1 MNRQAESIFLKIA
14 ADPNKSL
21 GRVHQEEPCSI
32 RSIFQRDRDRIIH
45 SKAFRKLQNKSQVF
59 FSTTNDIFRTRL
71 THTIEVSQIAR
82 TIANDLGLNIDL
94 CETVALAHDLGHP
107 PFGHTGE
114 ERLNSLMLEIGG
126 FDHNFQT
133 LKVVTILERQYHNF
147 YGLNLCLE
155 SLDGIVKHNGPIS
168 DQNKRIPAFWDENI
182 SLGDQKR
189 IHLNL
194 FPSLEAQVASLSD
207 DIAYCAHDIADG
219 HEAGILS
226 FMKLKSSP
234 FFGELLVLEQPF
246 EDSASL
252 SVAHGCRKLIRY
264 LVNDLIC
271 HSRVN
276 IKNLQK
282 NTANMNMSNLIN
294 FSSETGKKVVEL
306 KKYLF
311 KNLYRSKEINYMRTQ
326 AEEVVD
332 ALFEYYSNRLDSIPV
347 SFLENKYYSK
357 FKTMRHRKL
366 NLVGD
371 FIASMTDKEALEVF
385 DKIRIKSK

>member
-1 MNRQAESIFLKIA
+1 MNIA

-21 GRVHQEEPCSI
+21 GRVHKEEPCSI

-45 SKAFRKLQNKSQVF
+45 SKSFRKLQNKSQVF

-82 TIANDLGLNIDL
+82 TIANELGLNIDL

-114 ERLNSLMLEIGG
+114 ERLNSLMQEIGG

-133 LKVVTILERQYHNF
+133 LKVVTILERQYYNF
-147 YGLNLCLE
+147 YGLNLCFE
-155 SLDGIVKHNGPIS
+155 SLDGIVKHNGPIC
-168 DQNKRIPAFWDENI
+168 DQNKTIPVFWDENI
-182 SLGDQKR
+182 SLGDRKR

-194 FPSLEAQVASLSD
+194 FPTLEAQVASLSD

-219 HEAGILS
+219 YEAGILS

-271 HSRVN
+271 HSTLN
-276 IKNLQK
+276 IKNFQR
-282 NTANMNMSNLIN
+282 NIANINMSNLVK
-294 FSSETGKKVVEL
+294 FSPETGKKVVEL

-311 KNLYRSKEINYMRTQ
+311 KNLYRSKEINCMRRQ

-332 ALFEYYSNRLDSIPV
+332 ALFKYFFNRFDSIPA

-371 FIASMTDKEALEVF
+371 FIASMTDKEALETF
-385 DKIRIKSK
+385 DKIRMKIQ

>member
-1 MNRQAESIFLKIA
+1 MKIA
-14 ADPNKSL
+14 TDPNKSL
-21 GRVHQEEPCSI
+21 GRVHQEKPCAI

-82 TIANDLGLNIDL
+82 TIANHLSLNIDL

-114 ERLNSLMLEIGG
+114 ERLNNLMQEVGG

-133 LKVVTILERQYHNF
+133 LKLVTILEQQYMKF
-147 YGLNLCLE
+147 SGLNLCFE
-155 SLDGIVKHNGPIS
+155 SLDGIVKHNGPI
-168 DQNKRIPAFWDENI
+168 DKKNKTIRLFWDENI
-182 SLGDQKR
+182 ALGEGSGMH
-189 IHLNL
+189 HLSL

-226 FMKLKSSP
+226 YVDLRSSP
-234 FFGELLVLEQPF
+234 FFAEFLMSEQNKQYNHSLLVAQ
-246 EDSASL
+246 
-252 SVAHGCRKLIRY
+252 GCRDLIRY
-264 LVNDLIC
+264 LVNDLIFQTDK
-271 HSRVN
+271 N
-276 IKNLQK
+276 IKDRQK
-282 NTANMNMSNLIN
+282 NASGTKTSSLIA
-294 FSSETGKKVVEL
+294 FSSGTLKKVVEL

-311 KNLYRSKEINYMRTQ
+311 KNLYRSEEINFMRSQ
-326 AEEVVD
+326 AEEVVNT
-332 ALFEYYSNRLDSIPV
+332 LFEYYFDNLDNIPL
-347 SFLENKYYSK
+347 SFMDNKYYSK
-357 FKTMRHRKL
+357 FESFRHRKL

-371 FIASMTDKEALEVF
+371 FIASMTDKEALETF
-385 DKIRIKSK
+385 DQIRTCVK

>member
-1 MNRQAESIFLKIA
+1 MNIA

-114 ERLNSLMLEIGG
+114 ERLNSLMREIGG

-133 LKVVTILERQYHNF
+133 LKVVTILERQYRNF
-147 YGLNLCLE
+147 YGLNLSLE

-168 DQNKRIPAFWDENI
+168 EKNKTIPVFWDENI

-189 IHLNL
+189 IYLNL
-194 FPSLEAQVASLSD
+194 CPSLEAQVASLSD

-234 FFGELLVLEQPF
+234 FFGELLALEQTF

-282 NTANMNMSNLIN
+282 NTANINMSNLIN

-311 KNLYRSKEINYMRTQ
+311 KNLYRSKEINCMRRQ

-332 ALFEYYSNRLDSIPV
+332 ALFEYYFNRLDSIPI

-371 FIASMTDKEALEVF
+371 FISSMTDKEALEMF

>member
-1 MNRQAESIFLKIA
+1 LNIA
-14 ADPNKSL
+14 TDPIKSL
-21 GRVHQEEPCSI
+21 GRVHQEKPCAI

-82 TIANDLGLNIDL
+82 TIANHLSLNIDL

-114 ERLNSLMLEIGG
+114 ERLNNLMQEVGG

-133 LKVVTILERQYHNF
+133 LKLVTILEQQYVNF
-147 YGLNLCLE
+147 SGLNLCFE
-155 SLDGIVKHNGPIS
+155 SLDGIVKHNGPI
-168 DQNKRIPAFWDENI
+168 DKKNKAIRSFWDENI
-182 SLGDQKR
+182 ALGEGSGKH
-189 IHLNL
+189 HLSL

-226 FMKLKSSP
+226 YVNLKSAP
-234 FFGELLVLEQPF
+234 FFGEFLMSEQTI
-246 EDSASL
+246 EYNDAL
-252 SVAHGCRKLIRY
+252 SVAQGCRDLIRY
-264 LVNDLIC
+264 LVNDLIFQT
-271 HSRVN
+271 HKN
-276 IKNLQK
+276 IKDHQK
-282 NTANMNMSNLIN
+282 NASGIKTSNLIA
-294 FSSETGKKVVEL
+294 FSSGTVKKVVEL

-311 KNLYRSKEINYMRTQ
+311 KNLYRSGEINFMRCQ
-326 AEEVVD
+326 AEEVVNT
-332 ALFEYYSNRLDSIPV
+332 LFEYYFDNLDGIPL
-347 SFLENKYYSK
+347 SFMDNKYYLK
-357 FKTMRHRKL
+357 FQSFRHRKL

-371 FIASMTDKEALEVF
+371 FIASMTDKEALETF
-385 DKIRIKSK
+385 DQIRTYNK

>member
-1 MNRQAESIFLKIA
+1 MKIA

-133 LKVVTILERQYHNF
+133 LKVVTILERQYRNF
-147 YGLNLCLE
+147 YGLNLCFE

-168 DQNKRIPAFWDENI
+168 DKNKRIPAFWDENI

-189 IHLNL
+189 INLNL

-234 FFGELLVLEQPF
+234 FFGELLVLDQPF
-246 EDSASL
+246 EDPASL

-311 KNLYRSKEINYMRTQ
+311 KNLYRSKEINYMRTR

-332 ALFEYYSNRLDSIPV
+332 ALFDYYSNRLDSIPV

>member
-1 MNRQAESIFLKIA
+1 MKIA

-294 FSSETGKKVVEL
+294 FSSETVKKVVEL

>member
-1 MNRQAESIFLKIA
+1 
-14 ADPNKSL
+14 
-21 GRVHQEEPCSI
+21 
-32 RSIFQRDRDRIIH
+32 
-45 SKAFRKLQNKSQVF
+45 
-59 FSTTNDIFRTRL
+59 
-71 THTIEVSQIAR
+71 VSQIAR

-114 ERLNSLMLEIGG
+114 ERLNSLMREIGG

-133 LKVVTILERQYHNF
+133 LKVVTILERQYRNF
-147 YGLNLCLE
+147 YGLNLSLE

-168 DQNKRIPAFWDENI
+168 EKNKTIPVFWDENI

-189 IHLNL
+189 IYLNL
-194 FPSLEAQVASLSD
+194 CPSLEAQVASLSD

-234 FFGELLVLEQPF
+234 FFGELLALEQTF

-282 NTANMNMSNLIN
+282 NTANINMSNLIN

-311 KNLYRSKEINYMRTQ
+311 KNLYRSKEINCMRRQ

-332 ALFEYYSNRLDSIPV
+332 ALFEYYFNRLDSIPI

-371 FIASMTDKEALEVF
+371 FISSMTDKEALEMF